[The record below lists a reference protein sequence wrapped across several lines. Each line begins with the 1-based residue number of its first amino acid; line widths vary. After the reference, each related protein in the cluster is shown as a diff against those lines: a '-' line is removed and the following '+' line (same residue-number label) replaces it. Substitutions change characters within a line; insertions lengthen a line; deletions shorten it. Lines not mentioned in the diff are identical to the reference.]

1 MLKADPLCRKRMLT
15 YSRGYSNPDYVLQP
29 ALYYVI
35 RVPSNLMET
44 DEPQTAPDEWGQL
57 SISYQELQ
65 TIPDALFSYPH
76 SMLRL
81 NLSHNNLTEL
91 PPEIGS
97 LILLRDLDV
106 SSNRLQK
113 VDTSISACI
122 RLRRLLLSNNELV
135 GVPSELNACVMLEEI
150 NLTKNKL
157 KEIPE
162 SLATLP
168 ALSELRLD
176 NNNLRRLP
184 TSLSLMPTLSVFT
197 CTDNNAALDEIIPAA
212 IQSNSLMIKW
222 CLKLLL
228 EYNEKEEAAQKI
240 CQELQD
246 KVITAENEQQH
257 LEGEVESLKNDVAAL
272 QAERPTKYL
281 DRKRRLLAARARWSH
296 RFGIVAGILCCRP
309 LCSKNAARVST
320 ETVAGI
326 ENDGASTDGSN
337 SNENT

>member
-1 MLKADPLCRKRMLT
+1 
-15 YSRGYSNPDYVLQP
+15 
-29 ALYYVI
+29 
-35 RVPSNLMET
+35 MET

-57 SISYQELQ
+57 SICYQELH
-65 TIPDALFSYPH
+65 TIPNALFSYPH

-91 PPEIGS
+91 PPEIGG

-106 SSNRLQK
+106 SNNRLQK
-113 VDTSISACI
+113 IDPSISACI
-122 RLRRLLLSNNELV
+122 RLRRLSLSNNDLV
-135 GVPSELNACVMLEEI
+135 SVPPELNACVMLEEI
-150 NLTKNKL
+150 NLTTNRL
-157 KEIPE
+157 VEFPE

-176 NNNLRRLP
+176 NNNLSQLP

-197 CTDNNAALDEIIPAA
+197 CANNNLDDMIPAD

-222 CLKLLL
+222 CLKMLL
-228 EYNEKEEAAQKI
+228 EYNQKEEAAQKI

-246 KVITAENEQQH
+246 KVTTAENEQRH

-281 DRKRRLLAARARWSH
+281 DRKRRLLAAKVRWSH
-296 RFGIVAGILCCRP
+296 RFSIVSSILCCRS
-309 LCSKNAARVST
+309 LRSKSIARVSA
-320 ETVAGI
+320 EAVIDVDA
-326 ENDGASTDGSN
+326 DGAATAKRSA
-337 SNENT
+337 